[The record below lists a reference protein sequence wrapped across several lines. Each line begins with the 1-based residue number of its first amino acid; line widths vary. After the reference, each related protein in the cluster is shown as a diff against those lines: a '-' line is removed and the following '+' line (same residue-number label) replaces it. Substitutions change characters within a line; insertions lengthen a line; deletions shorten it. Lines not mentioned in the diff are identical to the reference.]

1 MQSRCTRFRFGPLES
16 SSIINRLNEIAELE
30 NLHLEPRAAEAII
43 LLSNGDMRK
52 VLNILESCSL
62 AHKRISIQEVYDVTG
77 RPSPLDIN
85 KIFQAL
91 NEDRFNKALEVIQA
105 IKTEKS
111 LSVEDIISEVHKK
124 VMNTKST
131 DEMKMYLVS
140 RMADI

>member
-1 MQSRCTRFRFGPLES
+1 LDS

-30 NLHLEPRAAEAII
+30 NLHLKPRAAEAII

-52 VLNILESCSL
+52 VLNILKSCSL

-91 NEDRFNKALEVIQA
+91 N
-105 IKTEKS
+105 
-111 LSVEDIISEVHKK
+111 
-124 VMNTKST
+124 
-131 DEMKMYLVS
+131 
-140 RMADI
+140 